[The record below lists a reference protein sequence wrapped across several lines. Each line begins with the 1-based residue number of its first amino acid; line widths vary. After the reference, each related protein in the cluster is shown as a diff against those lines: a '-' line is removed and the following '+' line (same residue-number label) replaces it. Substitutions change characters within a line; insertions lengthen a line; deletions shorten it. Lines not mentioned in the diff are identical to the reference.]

1 MANQRGEQL
10 NLRDINLLLKTDDKK
25 QINLEMS
32 TKINRDRREL
42 MLNVVANADMS
53 GYPYQISGNIAQLD
67 YALSGIG
74 LPAQGISGNLTSD
87 FNIKNDSVNVIA
99 LNNLNMTA
107 NESQLQG
114 SITAELAKRTAIK
127 WN

>member
-1 MANQRGEQL
+1 
-10 NLRDINLLLKTDDKK
+10 
-25 QINLEMS
+25 MS

-107 NESQLQG
+107 MRVSYKVASRLNWL
-114 SITAELAKRTAIK
+114 KRTAIK

>member
-74 LPAQGISGNLTSD
+74 LPAQGSPEI
-87 FNIKNDSVNVIA
+87 
-99 LNNLNMTA
+99 
-107 NESQLQG
+107 
-114 SITAELAKRTAIK
+114 
-127 WN
+127 